1 MCSIG
6 SSADLCVIE
15 VTKQPSNK
23 TLVRLL
29 SWRQSIFCFRVEDL
43 ALAIAQWT
51 ECVGHAFYVIGS
63 HPSDCTD
70 DFFKAGPS
78 VIVQDI
84 LSSDDAG
91 LFLHNKPIPSSTLA
105 V

>member
-1 MCSIG
+1 M
-6 SSADLCVIE
+6 
-15 VTKQPSNK
+15 
-23 TLVRLL
+23 
-29 SWRQSIFCFRVEDL
+29 
-43 ALAIAQWT
+43 
-51 ECVGHAFYVIGS
+51 GHAFYVLGS
-63 HPSDCTD
+63 HFIDCTD

-84 LSSDDAG
+84 LSLDDVG